1 MISMMNLKKNKEILK
16 KYGIPTA
23 ELLWC
28 QYYNNGNLTHIVTSG
43 ITREQYFLYEIKEGA
58 GKKIGK
64 NRNPTVFSKLI
75 EEGWNKAKK

>member
-1 MISMMNLKKNKEILK
+1 MISVMNLKKNKEILK

-28 QYYNNGNLTHIVTSG
+28 QYYNNDNLTHIVTSG
-43 ITREQYFLYEIKEGA
+43 TTREQYFLYEIKEGA

-64 NRNPTVFSKLI
+64 NRNPTVFSKII
-75 EEGWNKAKK
+75 EEGWGKAKN

>member
-1 MISMMNLKKNKEILK
+1 MISMVNLKKNKEILK

-64 NRNPTVFSKLI
+64 NRNPTVFFFFF